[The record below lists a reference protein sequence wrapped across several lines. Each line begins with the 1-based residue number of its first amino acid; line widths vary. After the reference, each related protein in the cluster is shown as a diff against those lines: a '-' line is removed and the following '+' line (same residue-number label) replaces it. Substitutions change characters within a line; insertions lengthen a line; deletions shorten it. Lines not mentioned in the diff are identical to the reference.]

1 MTAIRVQ
8 SVVPM
13 GSASIRLTVL
23 LAAALLACA
32 SATMAAETE
41 VDFGRANDYYYYADK
56 ASNRLKVV
64 EQYHLGPCEH
74 WLRERAYQQAVAEC
88 NFILK
93 IFPNHPQALLL
104 TTQACERWTSPLCRL
119 DDVFQ
124 NAVAINPQ
132 IPQTFVLQGIYLHRT
147 HQYGKAIESYQH
159 ALQLDPNLINAHYNL
174 ALTYLETKQFDQ
186 ANEHAQ
192 RAYDLGSTL
201 PGLRDLLIKAGHWN
215 PAPRASVSAPSAA
228 PANPA
233 PTK

>member
-1 MTAIRVQ
+1 M
-8 SVVPM
+8 
-13 GSASIRLTVL
+13 RLAVF

-32 SATMAAETE
+32 GRTMAAETE
-41 VDFGRANDYYYYADK
+41 VDFGRANDYYYYAAK

-64 EQYHLGPCEH
+64 EQYHLGPCEQQ
-74 WLRERAYQQAVAEC
+74 LRERAYHQAVSEC

-147 HQYGKAIESYQH
+147 HQYGKAIQSYEN

-192 RAYDLGSTL
+192 RAYDLGATL
-201 PGLRDLLIKAGHWN
+201 PGLRDLLTKAGHWN
-215 PAPRASVSAPSAA
+215 PAQRASEATPPAESSVSAPAAA
-228 PANPA
+228 PANPG